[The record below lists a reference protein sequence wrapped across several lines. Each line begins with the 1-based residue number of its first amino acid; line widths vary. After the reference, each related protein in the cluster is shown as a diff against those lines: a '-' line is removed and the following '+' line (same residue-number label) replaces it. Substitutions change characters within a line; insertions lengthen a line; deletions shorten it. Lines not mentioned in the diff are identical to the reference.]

1 MKTSNSENSQ
11 FKKRQKKAL
20 EVDLKLSAAFGE
32 VLTPGGRDLT
42 HELVHAIL
50 SQNTTRRNYN
60 LAYERLTSE
69 FPTLEELAKA
79 PVAKIEKA
87 IRPGGLSRQKAAVI
101 KGVLASIKEYNGSY
115 SLDFL
120 KGLSTGKA
128 REYLVTLQ
136 GVGPKTASVVLMF
149 SEGRDVLPVDTHV
162 LRVSKRLGL
171 VSPSMNAERAEKELE
186 ILVPPPMRARM
197 HLNMVRL
204 GREICIARGPR
215 HEMCPLNMLCG
226 SLDISS

>member
-1 MKTSNSENSQ
+1 ME
-11 FKKRQKKAL
+11 RQQKAL
-20 EVDLKLSAAFGE
+20 EVDRRLNAAFGE
-32 VLTPGGRDLT
+32 VLKPGERDLT

-60 LAYERLTSE
+60 LAYSRLISE
-69 FPTLEELAKA
+69 YSTLEKIAKA
-79 PVAKIEKA
+79 PEAKIEEA

-101 KGVLASIKEYNGSY
+101 KGVLISIEETSGDY

-120 KGLSTGKA
+120 KDYSTGKA
-128 REYLVTLQ
+128 REYLVSLQ

-149 SEGRDVLPVDTHV
+149 ADGREVMPVDTHV

-171 VSPSMNAERAEKELE
+171 ISPSTNAEQAEKELE
-186 ILVPPPMRARM
+186 RLVPPGKRGRM

-204 GREICIARGPR
+204 GREICFARGPR
-215 HEMCPLNMLCG
+215 HEICPLNMLCG
-226 SLDISS
+226 SLDNSR